1 MTERDASKSALS
13 DGASTDAAQEHG
25 EGTLHVTGSESLL
38 TRWDLWVVL
47 AALAILSAAGLT
59 LRSMTAPEFDEF
71 RLRGLSFARPRGFLP
86 PTPIPAAASPLASA
100 LGTIEPPPPSDG
112 SDASADA
119 GPVAVPAA
127 PPAPAEYHV
136 VYQAPSAPLL
146 RLEVRIADRPIYNNL
161 LGSLSIE
168 RAARYGTSHW
178 ASESRIDNIGGRDW
192 TRTEFRYAFKA
203 SDTDSPRV
211 ASAIEYA
218 SLNANLL
225 YVVTFH
231 GTPSQ
236 AKELAGMVAPTLS
249 LREIEP

>member
-1 MTERDASKSALS
+1 MSPRKSALPAES
-13 DGASTDAAQEHG
+13 AKAEATPSESNAA
-25 EGTLHVTGSESLL
+25 TLHVVRGESLL

-47 AALAILSAAGLT
+47 AALALLSAAGLT
-59 LRSMTAPEFDEF
+59 LRSLTAPEFDEF

-86 PTPIPAAASPLASA
+86 PTPVPEAASPLASA
-100 LGTIEPPPPSDG
+100 LAAPEPLPTEEAAPPAEPPPPRPS
-112 SDASADA
+112 
-119 GPVAVPAA
+119 
-127 PPAPAEYHV
+127 EYHV
-136 VYQAPSAPLL
+136 VYQAPAAPLL

-161 LGSLSIE
+161 LGALSIE
-168 RAARYGTSHW
+168 RAARYGASYW
-178 ASESRIDNIGGRDW
+178 SSESRIENIGGRDW

-211 ASAIEYA
+211 ASAIELA

-231 GTPSQ
+231 GTQGQ
-236 AKELAGMVAPTLS
+236 AEELAEMVEPTLT